1 MFSSVESIP
10 ALKERTFFGA
20 FELNANIEL
29 AALAQN
35 FGVAVPPDQAEQQ
48 LSEYI
53 RERLH
58 TAPVVGDRVPLGAIE
73 LVVKAVEAGQVTRV
87 GLKF

>member
-1 MFSSVESIP
+1 
-10 ALKERTFFGA
+10 
-20 FELNANIEL
+20 
-29 AALAQN
+29 
-35 FGVAVPPDQAEQQ
+35 VPPDQAEQQ